1 MHIPI
6 KVLHYDRSSKILRVR
21 FAPQNDEQENEVVA
35 YSLCDSLRWMSFQ
48 RRRTRAISYWFGAK
62 HVLKVGLKPALLH
75 MLVLMGKFAGKLGL
89 LAKPAKEN
97 Q

>member
-1 MHIPI
+1 MVNLKPKDQIRQWH
-6 KVLHYDRSSKILRVR
+6 KQKDDASKR
-21 FAPQNDEQENEVVA
+21 EQP
-35 YSLCDSLRWMSFQ
+35 
-48 RRRTRAISYWFGAK
+48 K
-62 HVLKVGLKPALLH
+62 HVLKVGLKPVLLH